1 MGIFKKTKKE
11 ENKEVLKKDEKVVKE
26 KAEKKSTG
34 KPVTQSMSSDSKRKL
49 LVKQVWITEKGS
61 SLSGLGKYIFIVDK
75 SINKPE
81 IKKAIESIYSVNVVS
96 VNVINSKGKLKRLGR
111 STGKTSSHKK
121 AIVTLKEG
129 QKIDVMPS

>member
-11 ENKEVLKKDEKVVKE
+11 ENKEVLKKDEKVVE
-26 KAEKKSTG
+26 KAEKKSTS
-34 KPVTQSMSSDSKRKL
+34 KPVTRAMSSDSKRKL

-61 SLSGLGKYIFIVDK
+61 ILSGLGKYIFIVDK